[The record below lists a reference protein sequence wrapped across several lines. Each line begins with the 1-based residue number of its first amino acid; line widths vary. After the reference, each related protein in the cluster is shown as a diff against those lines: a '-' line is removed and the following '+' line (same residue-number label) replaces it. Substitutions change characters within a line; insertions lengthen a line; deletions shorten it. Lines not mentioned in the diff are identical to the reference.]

1 MALAV
6 AASSCSES
14 GFGITGSLA
23 NAEGAK
29 VILYEQQLWGMT
41 PLDSAVVKD
50 GAFYLSGR
58 LESPVQCRLLVFPDA
73 GGDLNAAGDE
83 SQALAVTV
91 YMDNSQEKA
100 GKQSLLWL
108 PALCSRT

>member
-29 VILYEQQLWGMT
+29 VMLYEQQLWGMT

-58 LESPVQCRLLVFPDA
+58 LVRASGVTGPVQAACVPRCWRGSECCR
-73 GGDLNAAGDE
+73 
-83 SQALAVTV
+83 
-91 YMDNSQEKA
+91 
-100 GKQSLLWL
+100 
-108 PALCSRT
+108 R